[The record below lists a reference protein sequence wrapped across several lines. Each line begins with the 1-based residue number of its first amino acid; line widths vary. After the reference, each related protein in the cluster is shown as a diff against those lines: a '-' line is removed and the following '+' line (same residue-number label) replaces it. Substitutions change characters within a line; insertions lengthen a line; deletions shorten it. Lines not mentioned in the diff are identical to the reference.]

1 MNNLLFEKI
10 WEDADFYQIMVKTL
24 AKNISVETK
33 VYVTK
38 ENIIAL
44 SNQSKI

>member
-10 WEDADFYQIMVKTL
+10 WKDADFYQIIVKAL
-24 AKNISVETK
+24 AKIISAETK

-44 SNQSKI
+44 S